1 MPSASVHGCLASRS
15 ISVMEACMQKYTTII
30 GVLKMKG
37 DGFTYEDIQS
47 RFGIGSSTVNR
58 TLSTMRKLGLT
69 YEELSKKSPDE
80 VEQLFYPSEKAR
92 RKDVPLPDFE
102 TIYRKIIDPKN
113 KTTLTLAWSEYKK
126 TSPDGYQ
133 YTQFVEHYNR
143 YVDDHYGHRNARMP
157 VERIP
162 GEKTYFDWAGDKPA
176 ILLDQET
183 GELKPV
189 SLFVSTVGFSSL
201 CFAEAFADE
210 KLPSFIEGVA
220 DAVAFYGAVSRYFVP
235 DNLKTAVTKHTKDEL
250 LLNVVF
256 SDLESF
262 YDTVVLPPPSRKPR
276 GKATVEKAVQTCET
290 YVLEKLR
297 NCGCF
302 SSLAQVN
309 ARIKEFTETL
319 NETVMRGAKYSA
331 RELYEKFDR
340 PNMKPLT
347 MGRFMRVEYRFFTKV
362 PDNYHLAFD
371 DHYYSVPCRMLG
383 KPAIL
388 KADFRTVTITD
399 ANNILICTHERSYS
413 RFPIYITQDDHMPS
427 EHRYYKELNSPLHDG
442 NYYRTWALNKY
453 GETMQRL
460 IDAILRSQKHEA
472 TMYNS
477 CKGILHMCSDVPRTI
492 VEDVARQCLELNCT
506 NYTSFKRLLRLASST
521 IAQATGDGAGIVHQN
536 IRSKEEYR

>member
-1 MPSASVHGCLASRS
+1 
-15 ISVMEACMQKYTTII
+15 MQKYTTII

-143 YVDDHYGHRNARMP
+143 YVDDHCGHRNARMP

-201 CFAEAFADE
+201 CFADAFADE

-250 LLNVVF
+250 LLNVAF

-319 NETVMRGAKYSA
+319 NETVMRGAKHSA

-347 MGRFMRVEYRFFTKV
+347 MEKNLSASVLDEIVDPSPFLDYLLDERRKRLCLECHTKRMISNF
-362 PDNYHLAFD
+362 PGGEIYFDIITGLNLTACFLAFKYRQSHID
-371 DHYYSVPCRMLG
+371 RISIEYPCECRSN
-383 KPAIL
+383 
-388 KADFRTVTITD
+388 D
-399 ANNILICTHERSYS
+399 AAHPT
-413 RFPIYITQDDHMPS
+413 P
-427 EHRYYKELNSPLHDG
+427 
-442 NYYRTWALNKY
+442 
-453 GETMQRL
+453 
-460 IDAILRSQKHEA
+460 
-472 TMYNS
+472 
-477 CKGILHMCSDVPRTI
+477 
-492 VEDVARQCLELNCT
+492 
-506 NYTSFKRLLRLASST
+506 
-521 IAQATGDGAGIVHQN
+521 
-536 IRSKEEYR
+536 